1 MNIKSLLP
9 LFAAI
14 ILGGIAFVLSKN
26 LGSGHGSTTAP
37 TGSHQAVVAKQ
48 TVEAGQIL
56 KEEDLTTA
64 PLAVDAGTT
73 DLFTNPSDVV
83 GRVLVGTLVKGQAVV
98 PALLAPAG
106 SPPGLQSMVPHG
118 MRAITVEVNEFSA
131 VAGFVEPGARVDLI
145 ETFVS
150 NGNQMARTIA
160 QNVKIQAVNHRLSA
174 VPADPAAPPQSTTSV
189 TLLVSP
195 ATAQLVQLA
204 ASTGRPHLALRGL
217 DDQDVNELT
226 EVTGSQLR
234 GQSDLQTTVAP
245 AEPAPVQPVIDSTT
259 RPAAAPASAAPTTR
273 PSQRIVQI
281 IRAGVPSEIRM
292 QIPAVREPNQMT
304 EADQNY

>member
-1 MNIKSLLP
+1 
-9 LFAAI
+9 
-14 ILGGIAFVLSKN
+14 
-26 LGSGHGSTTAP
+26 
-37 TGSHQAVVAKQ
+37 
-48 TVEAGQIL
+48 
-56 KEEDLTTA
+56 
-64 PLAVDAGTT
+64 
-73 DLFTNPSDVV
+73 
-83 GRVLVGTLVKGQAVV
+83 
-98 PALLAPAG
+98 
-106 SPPGLQSMVPHG
+106 
-118 MRAITVEVNEFSA
+118 VEVNEFSA

-150 NGNQMARTIA
+150 NGNQLARTIA

-195 ATAQLVQLA
+195 ATAQLIQLA

-217 DDQDVNELT
+217 DDEDVNELT

-245 AEPAPVQPVIDSTT
+245 AEPVPVQSVIDSTT
-259 RPAAAPASAAPTTR
+259 RPAASPAPASAAPTTR
-273 PSQRIVQI
+273 PTQRIVQI

-292 QIPAVREPNQMT
+292 QIPVVREPSQMT
-304 EADQNY
+304 ETDQNF